1 MVFNVD
7 GNRIREARKNLG
19 LSQQAVADKIG
30 VSKVTICWY
39 ESGERTPSLEKFL
52 KLAEALNL
60 SLDELVGR
68 EVSIV
73 ASSEEEYKISLA
85 KKDIEIINEL
95 KSRKNL
101 YKKLYNNPKRTIDL
115 IERKVK

>member
-60 SLDELVGR
+60 SLDELVGQ
-68 EVSIV
+68 EINVV
-73 ASSEEEYKISLA
+73 AEDETDYHIKLN
-85 KKDIEIINEL
+85 KKDIEIITIL
-95 KSRKNL
+95 KEKSEI
-101 YKKLYNNPKRTIDL
+101 YKKLYTDPKRTIEL
-115 IERKVK
+115 IERKLK

>member
-1 MVFNVD
+1 MTQVN
-7 GNRIREARKNLG
+7 GNKIREVRKSLG
-19 LSQQAVADKIG
+19 YSQDVLAEKLG

-39 ESGERTPSLEKFL
+39 ENGERTPSLENFL
-52 KLAEALNL
+52 KLSEILNL

-85 KKDIEIINEL
+85 KKDIEIIREL
-95 KSRKNL
+95 KTRKNL